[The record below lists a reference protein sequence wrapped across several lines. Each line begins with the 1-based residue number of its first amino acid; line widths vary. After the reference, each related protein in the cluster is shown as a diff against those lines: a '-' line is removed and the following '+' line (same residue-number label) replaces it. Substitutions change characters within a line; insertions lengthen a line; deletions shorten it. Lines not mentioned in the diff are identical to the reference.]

1 MLLFNA
7 FKLLE
12 FTFNG
17 LRRKVSN
24 NYLWAENTRQI
35 ANLDIWTRKSQFLRM
50 WRE

>member
-17 LRRKVSN
+17 LKKKVSN
-24 NYLWAENTRQI
+24 NYLWAENTEKI
-35 ANLDIWTRKSQFLRM
+35 ALIDI
-50 WRE
+50 

>member
-17 LRRKVSN
+17 LKRKVTN
-24 NYLWAENTRQI
+24 NYLWAENTERI
-35 ANLDIWTRKSQFLRM
+35 AVLDIKTRKA
-50 WRE
+50 